1 MNFGSNNSGNNGSFA
16 APSFFDKLRMGAS
29 QLQDSFKDVT
39 DQFTLTKECERAAR
53 ILTEFVVPPKFGGDI
68 GDIIPPDILQRCHGI
83 AVLSIVKAGVIW
95 SGRIG
100 SGIVCARLPNG
111 TWSGPSAI
119 ATGGMGVGGQIGAQ
133 LTEVVMILN
142 TEDAVRAFEE
152 NASLQLGSNLSVT
165 AGPVG
170 RSGEISAAV
179 NSGTVAAV
187 YSYSKSK
194 GLFAGV
200 SVEGSA
206 VLQRKDVNQAF
217 YGRPAPPEMVLSG
230 AIQPPEG
237 ISEWEVLR
245 MVLQERCTP
254 PQGAYGGYSQGQHH
268 GYPQN
273 QQRGY
278 PQDQQHGYP
287 QGQHQSPRPYVG
299 QPQRETLYDQ
309 DAVQI
314 NAPYTGRP
322 IGVIP
327 PTTNTNTNTAGGAA
341 ITPGAGAGTA
351 AGTAG
356 TPAGAA
362 GPGATAA
369 ADAARTT
376 SPAASAG
383 NSGATDGSDGRPS
396 KPLAGA

>member
-1 MNFGSNNSGNNGSFA
+1 MNFGGNNHGNNSNNGSFA
-16 APSFFDKLRMGAS
+16 APSFFDKLRMGAT

-39 DQFTLTKECERAAR
+39 EQFTLTKECERAAR

-68 GDIIPPDILQRCHGI
+68 GDIIPPDILQHCHGI

-142 TEDAVRAFEE
+142 TQDAVRAFEE

-179 NSGTVAAV
+179 NTGTVAAV

-237 ISEWEVLR
+237 VSEWEVLR

-254 PQGAYGGYSQGQHH
+254 PQGAYGGYPHGQ
-268 GYPQN
+268 
-273 QQRGY
+273 QQ
-278 PQDQQHGYP
+278 QQQHGYP

-327 PTTNTNTNTAGGAA
+327 PTSNTNTTTGGGALH
-341 ITPGAGAGTA
+341 PGAGAGAT
-351 AGTAG
+351 G
-356 TPAGAA
+356 TPAGPT
-362 GPGATAA
+362 GPGATAG

-376 SPAASAG
+376 SPAALAG
-383 NSGATDGSDGRPS
+383 NTGATDGSDGRPS

>member
-1 MNFGSNNSGNNGSFA
+1 MNFGGNNHGNNGNNGSFA
-16 APSFFDKLRMGAS
+16 APSFFDKLRMGAT

-39 DQFTLTKECERAAR
+39 EQFTLTKECERAAR

-179 NSGTVAAV
+179 NTGTVAAV

-217 YGRPAPPEMVLSG
+217 YGRPAPPEMVLGG

-237 ISEWEVLR
+237 VSEWEVLR

-254 PQGAYGGYSQGQHH
+254 PQGAYGGYPQGQ
-268 GYPQN
+268 
-273 QQRGY
+273 QQ
-278 PQDQQHGYP
+278 QQQHGYP
-287 QGQHQSPRPYVG
+287 QGQRQSPRPYVG

-327 PTTNTNTNTAGGAA
+327 PTTNTNATGGGA
-341 ITPGAGAGTA
+341 IHPGAGAGTV
-351 AGTAG
+351 AGTTGAP
-356 TPAGAA
+356 TGAA
-362 GPGATAA
+362 GPGATAG

-376 SPAASAG
+376 SPTATTGNPGAA
-383 NSGATDGSDGRPS
+383 DGSDSRPS